1 MEIFYV
7 NGSFRNK
14 NKANISVLDR
24 GFNFSDGVYE
34 LISFKKRKIILFEM
48 HLERLKLSLISL
60 GIRQPFTNYLTL
72 RIIIEKLININNLD
86 NGYIYIQITRGSA
99 KRNHIFSDNLKQN
112 IVLFLMPERNIED
125 IKKGVEVRTSKDM
138 RWGRCDIKSISL
150 LPNILS
156 KQKAHLNGLYE
167 TWQIKDKL
175 VTEGTTSNAFIVDEE
190 DNIRTHPKS
199 PNILGGVTRE
209 VVITL
214 AKKCKYK
221 VIEKPFGMNDIF
233 KCNEAFLT
241 STTVKILP
249 VVKIDDL
256 EINSRKIGK
265 ITQNLINKINDY
277 IKEND

>member
-14 NKANISVLDR
+14 NEANISVQDR

-34 LISFKKRKIILFEM
+34 LISFKKRKIILFER
-48 HLERLKLSLISL
+48 HLDRLKLSLTSL
-60 GIRQPFTNYLTL
+60 RIKQPFTNYLTL
-72 RIIIEKLININNLD
+72 RIIIDKLINLNNLD

-112 IVLFLMPERNIED
+112 IVLFLIPERNIEN
-125 IKKGVEVRTSKDM
+125 IKKGVEVITSKDI

-156 KQKAHLNGLYE
+156 KQKAHLSGLYE
-167 TWQIKDKL
+167 TWQIKDKF
-175 VTEGTTSNAFIVDEE
+175 VTEGTTSNAFIVDKE

-199 PNILGGVTRE
+199 PEILGGVTRE
-209 VVITL
+209 VVISL
-214 AKKCKYK
+214 AKRCRYK
-221 VIEKPFGMNDIF
+221 VIEKPFGMNDMT

-241 STTVKILP
+241 STTVRILP
-249 VVKIDDL
+249 VVKIDDF
-256 EINSRKIGK
+256 EINKRKIGK

>member
-14 NKANISVLDR
+14 NKANISVQDR

-34 LISFKKRKIILFEM
+34 LIAFNKRKIILFER
-48 HLERLKLSLISL
+48 HLERLKSSLISL
-60 GIRQPFTNYLTL
+60 GIKQPFTNYQTL
-72 RIIIEKLININNLD
+72 RIIIDKLINLNNLD
-86 NGYIYIQITRGSA
+86 NGYIYIQITRGSS

-112 IVLFLMPERNIED
+112 VVLFLIPERNIEKM
-125 IKKGVEVRTSKDM
+125 KKGVEVRTSKDM

-156 KQKAHLNGLYE
+156 KQEAHLNGLYE

-175 VTEGTTSNAFIVDEE
+175 VTEGTTSNAFIVDKD

-199 PNILGGVTRE
+199 FNILGGVTRE

-214 AKKCKYK
+214 AKNCRYK
-221 VIEKPFGMNDIF
+221 VIEKPFSMDDIL
-233 KCNEAFLT
+233 KCKEAFLT

-249 VVKIDDL
+249 VTKIDDY
-256 EINSRKIGK
+256 EINNKKIGK
-265 ITQNLINKINDY
+265 ITHNLMNKINDY
-277 IKEND
+277 LKEND

>member
-14 NKANISVLDR
+14 NEANISVQDR

-34 LISFKKRKIILFEM
+34 LISFKKRKIILFER
-48 HLERLKLSLISL
+48 HLDRLKLSLTSL
-60 GIRQPFTNYLTL
+60 RIKQPFTNYLTL
-72 RIIIEKLININNLD
+72 RIIIDKLINLNNLD

-112 IVLFLMPERNIED
+112 IVLFLIPERNIEN
-125 IKKGVEVRTSKDM
+125 IKKGVEVITSKDI

-156 KQKAHLNGLYE
+156 KQKAHQSGLYE
-167 TWQIKDKL
+167 TWQIKNKF
-175 VTEGTTSNAFIVDEE
+175 VTEGTTSNAFIVDKE

-199 PNILGGVTRE
+199 AEILGGVTRE
-209 VVITL
+209 VVISL
-214 AKKCKYK
+214 AKRCKYK
-221 VIEKPFGMNDIF
+221 VIEKPFGMNDMT
-233 KCNEAFLT
+233 KCKEAFLT
-241 STTVKILP
+241 STTVRILP
-249 VVKIDDL
+249 VVKIDDF
-256 EINSRKIGK
+256 EINKRKIGK

>member
-14 NKANISVLDR
+14 NEANISVQDR

-34 LISFKKRKIILFEM
+34 LISFKKRKIILFER
-48 HLERLKLSLISL
+48 HLDRLKSSLISL
-60 GIRQPFTNYLTL
+60 GIKQPFTNYLTL
-72 RIIIEKLININNLD
+72 RIIIDKLINLNNLD

-112 IVLFLMPERNIED
+112 IVLFLIPERNIEN
-125 IKKGVEVRTSKDM
+125 IKKGVEVITSKDI

-156 KQKAHLNGLYE
+156 KQKAHQSGLYE
-167 TWQIKDKL
+167 TWQIKDKF
-175 VTEGTTSNAFIVDEE
+175 VTEGTTSNAFIVDKE

-199 PNILGGVTRE
+199 PEILGGVTRE
-209 VVITL
+209 VVISL
-214 AKKCKYK
+214 AKRCRYK
-221 VIEKPFGMNDIF
+221 VIEKPFGMNDMT

-241 STTVKILP
+241 STTVRILP
-249 VVKIDDL
+249 VVKIDDF
-256 EINSRKIGK
+256 EINKRKIGK

>member
-14 NKANISVLDR
+14 NKANISVQDR

-34 LISFKKRKIILFEM
+34 LISFKERKIILFER
-48 HLERLKLSLISL
+48 HLDRLKLSLISL
-60 GIRQPFTNYLTL
+60 GIKQPFTNYLTF
-72 RIIIEKLININNLD
+72 RIIIDKLINLNNLE
-86 NGYIYIQITRGSA
+86 NGYIYVQITRGSA
-99 KRNHIFSDNLKQN
+99 KRNHIFTDNLKQN
-112 IVLFLMPERNIED
+112 VVLFLIPERNIEN
-125 IKKGVEVRTSKDM
+125 IKNGVKVITSKDI

-156 KQKAHLNGLYE
+156 KQKAHLSGLYE
-167 TWQIKDKL
+167 TWQIKDKF
-175 VTEGTTSNAFIVDEE
+175 VTEGTTSNAFIVDKE

-209 VVITL
+209 IVISL

-221 VIEKPFGMNDIF
+221 VIEKPFDMNDIS

-241 STTVKILP
+241 STTVRILP
-249 VVKIDDL
+249 VLKIDDF
-256 EINSRKIGK
+256 EINNSKIGK
-265 ITQNLINKINDY
+265 ITQNLMNKINDY

>member
-14 NKANISVLDR
+14 NKANISVQDR

-34 LISFKKRKIILFEM
+34 LIAFNKRKIILFER
-48 HLERLKLSLISL
+48 HLERLKSSLISL
-60 GIRQPFTNYLTL
+60 GIKQPFTNYQTL
-72 RIIIEKLININNLD
+72 RIIIDKLINLNNLD
-86 NGYIYIQITRGSA
+86 NGYIYIQITRGSS

-112 IVLFLMPERNIED
+112 VVLFLIPERNIEKM
-125 IKKGVEVRTSKDM
+125 KKGVEVRTSKDM

-156 KQKAHLNGLYE
+156 KQEAHLNGLYE

-175 VTEGTTSNAFIVDEE
+175 VTEGTTSNAFIVDK
-190 DNIRTHPKS
+190 DDSIRTHPKS
-199 PNILGGVTRE
+199 FNILGGVTRE

-214 AKKCKYK
+214 AKNCRYK
-221 VIEKPFGMNDIF
+221 VIEKPFSMDDIL
-233 KCNEAFLT
+233 KCKEAFLT

-249 VVKIDDL
+249 VTKIDDY
-256 EINSRKIGK
+256 EINNKKIGK
-265 ITQNLINKINDY
+265 ITHNLMNKINDY
-277 IKEND
+277 LKEND